1 MNHSS
6 ATIDPVAVHDQP
18 PALDIDGA
26 LASRGFFLA
35 WSDQDGEL
43 LIRPAD
49 GRRLVCR
56 RAPFGFEWDGAFLR
70 RAREAMRQHPHPGV
84 ATWLGEVEHD
94 DLLLWEARAE
104 VSMAAF
110 PSPLPATLVAYVGLR
125 VAEALA
131 HVHRHVGVHRS
142 LHPGQLLVSRDG
154 EIRIVGLE
162 EARLHERFPSSTQLP
177 GHWIRYLAPEV
188 IDDVEAAPAWAPP
201 VDVFALGACLWQW
214 TAGRPRFGDTGRT
227 TMPVILSALRDIQA
241 RQHRPS
247 PPWVPA
253 PLARALDRALAP
265 DPTARLAVDDLA
277 AALRAALD
285 CDLDL
290 ARHALAMH
298 VEHVSPATN
307 VTPRHVRN
315 AQG

>member
-1 MNHSS
+1 M
-6 ATIDPVAVHDQP
+6 AVHDQP
-18 PALDIDGA
+18 PASDFDGA
-26 LASRGFFLA
+26 LASRGFFHLA
-35 WSDQDGEL
+35 WSDRGDEL

-56 RAPFGFEWDGAFLR
+56 RAPFGFEWDEVFMR
-70 RAREAMRQHPHPGV
+70 RAREALRQHPHPGV
-84 ATWLGEVEHD
+84 ATWLGEAQHD

-142 LHPGQLLVSRDG
+142 LHPGQILVSRDG
-154 EIRIVGLE
+154 EVRIVGLE
-162 EARLHERFPSSTQLP
+162 EARLHERFPSSTRLPP

-188 IDDVEAAPAWAPP
+188 IDHVEDAPAWDPR

-214 TAGRPRFGDTGRT
+214 TTGRPCFGDAGRT
-227 TMPVILSALRDIQA
+227 TVPVILSALRDIQA
-241 RQHRPS
+241 RQHRPL

-253 PLARALDRALAP
+253 PLVRAIEPALAP
-265 DPTARLAVDDLA
+265 DPAARLAVADLA

-285 CDLDL
+285 CDPDL

-298 VEHVSPATN
+298 VEHVAPLGSEGRPD
-307 VTPRHVRN
+307 PHPGEPSRR
-315 AQG
+315 